1 MKIRNVKPA
10 VSPTEVRPRE
20 PGNQKTSNSL
30 GHYLDRSNWDLK
42 SVSAIQA
49 VRPTEV
55 TLSKPC
61 NQKIANRPER
71 YLAQSKWDLP
81 LVSGIQAPSRRP

>member
-20 PGNQKTSNSL
+20 PGNQKTTNSLERYLDSSNS
-30 GHYLDRSNWDLK
+30 DLK
-42 SVSAIQA
+42 SVSAIQT

-55 TLSKPC
+55 TLSKPG
-61 NQKIANRPER
+61 NQKIANSPER
-71 YLAQSKWDLP
+71 YLAPSKWDLQ